1 MIMAKIIVFQESSIW
16 AVRTGCKV
24 SVLWQKT
31 EAKQEPHITSFKHLE
46 NKSNCSIR
54 EFSCK
59 FFTWLCLRYCNRF
72 QQTYSNLSG
81 ILCKLWQKQFNI
93 QPITV
98 SKKIETHLSLLT
110 TKATDPQAIYLYL
123 KYFQGLA
130 KEMNMSY
137 VNVTLDVVASINA
150 YELLSKNSQQFSNVI
165 INLGNFHM
173 IKENF

>member
-1 MIMAKIIVFQESSIW
+1 MIMAKIIVFQESSVW

-98 SKKIETHLSLLT
+98 SKKNRNTSFTTNNKSYRSSGNIFIPQVFPRSCKGNEHVLRQCYLGCCSL
-110 TKATDPQAIYLYL
+110 
-123 KYFQGLA
+123 
-130 KEMNMSY
+130 
-137 VNVTLDVVASINA
+137 
-150 YELLSKNSQQFSNVI
+150 
-165 INLGNFHM
+165 H
-173 IKENF
+173 